1 MLKYQDL
8 FILLFFKEIV
18 LKFKNKI
25 NLRNIAFITKS
36 NSNLLSS
43 LFSYWFHFSLNI
55 KHLENS
61 WSSHINVHNPPYRTN
76 IYGKNSS

>member
-36 NSNLLSS
+36 NSNLLSY
-43 LFSYWFHFSLNI
+43 LFSYWFHFSLDI
-55 KHLENS
+55 KHSENS